1 MTHRSEATQKGLIYN
16 DNLFKLV
23 FAMTLS
29 FRTPATSFFYACSR
43 WALSSGI
50 VLTLSA
56 CQTTHQP
63 NQQSLALYLN
73 QYVGQ
78 EADQLKQKIN
88 LDAFNIQLNPN
99 PIMTPERA
107 IYSFD
112 RILSMPIPAGNV
124 VKDSR
129 GVLIPVQIS
138 SVGNNYEMKQTCNI
152 IFVLKNHLV
161 QSVSMQGQAC

>member
-1 MTHRSEATQKGLIYN
+1 
-16 DNLFKLV
+16 
-23 FAMTLS
+23 MTLS

-43 WALSSGI
+43 WALFSGI

-56 CQTTHQP
+56 CQTTHQQ

-78 EADQLKQKIN
+78 EAYQLKQKIN

-99 PIMTPERA
+99 PIMTPDRA
-107 IYSFD
+107 MFSFN

-124 VKDSR
+124 MKDSR
-129 GVLIPVQIS
+129 GVMIPVQIS
-138 SVGNNYEMKQTCNI
+138 SVGNNYKMKQACNI

-161 QSVSMQGQAC
+161 QSVSMKGKAC